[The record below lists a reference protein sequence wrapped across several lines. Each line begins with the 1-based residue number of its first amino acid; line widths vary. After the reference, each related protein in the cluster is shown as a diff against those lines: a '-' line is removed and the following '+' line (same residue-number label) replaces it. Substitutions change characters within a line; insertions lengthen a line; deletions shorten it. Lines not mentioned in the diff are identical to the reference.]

1 MTENK
6 TISISYLNSNTWM
19 IFSILRS
26 LQSLLQISRISNWQP
41 SSLKWQAGS
50 MGQITYKTQQTKQKN
65 IKRSSGAETLT
76 SSHKNPDSSL
86 FLKTQKTWQH
96 NTRIP
101 TWPQSAMAEQV
112 PPSIASDLPCSPF
125 CQLSPC
131 GSPVRLWMCDHCH
144 TQRRHG
150 LYLSTLQIYEPCTEL
165 LRTVK
170 KKKKSLDI
178 PSQEVGTDCQK

>member
-86 FLKTQKTWQH
+86 FLKTQKIWQH

-112 PPSIASDLPCSPF
+112 PPPLHQTYLVLHFANYRPVAHLSDSECVTIATHRGDMASIYSLYRYMSHA
-125 CQLSPC
+125 LSYY
-131 GSPVRLWMCDHCH
+131 VL
-144 TQRRHG
+144 
-150 LYLSTLQIYEPCTEL
+150 
-165 LRTVK
+165 
-170 KKKKSLDI
+170 
-178 PSQEVGTDCQK
+178 